1 MTSKYIPSPEPGSI
15 EFLNQGKQIVINWKD
30 GGRTTITAFDLRR
43 QCPCASCVNE
53 MSGDRILRREDV
65 DSTVTATS
73 CRAVGRYGQQ
83 IQWSDGHNTGIYT
96 HRMLRVVE
104 PIAEPG

>member
-1 MTSKYIPSPEPGSI
+1 VSM
-15 EFLNQGKQIVINWKD
+15 EFPNKGKQIVINWRD
-30 GGRTTITAFDLRR
+30 GGRTAITAFDLRR
-43 QCPCASCVNE
+43 LCPCASCVNE

-65 DSTVTATS
+65 DSAVTVTS

-104 PIAEPG
+104 PITESG

>member
-1 MTSKYIPSPEPGSI
+1 MASKHIPSPAPASI
-15 EFLNQGKQIVINWKD
+15 EFLNEGKQIVIDWKD
-30 GGRTTITAFDLRR
+30 GGRTAITAFDLRR
-43 QCPCASCVNE
+43 LCPCASCVHE
-53 MSGDRILRREDV
+53 MTGTRILRREDV

-104 PIAEPG
+104 PITESG